1 MDQCLFKKWKPS
13 MVNKYIVY
21 QAAVDDFERIVQYI
35 TYSIN
40 NPEGASKLV
49 ELFESKVRFIMN
61 FPYSYPIIYDS
72 KLEKSNLRKCKMDHY
87 LVIYI
92 FNEKL
97 DQIEIV
103 RILYQREDYLLWFLN
118 TRNDF
123 TKYHLIKY
131 S

>member
-1 MDQCLFKKWKPS
+1 MGQCLFKKWKLS

-118 TRNDF
+118 THNDF
-123 TKYHLIKY
+123 H
-131 S
+131 